1 MAEVWGRGV
10 MAWSRGAGS
19 WRGIDLPDALTQWT
33 SDMATLALSG
43 RGLGGSP
50 STGDALEGEAGAS
63 ERKARALSALRD
75 SLANERGMSEQ
86 SLNALIRQCVEN
98 GVLPDGA
105 KEVKMGNYTL
115 LMLTI
120 AAYFSSIGA
129 VFSAASA
136 EASAPSA
143 SQAATTRTELIVAE
157 HGDAAFMTT
166 LTSAYAAASEQ
177 TALSYG
183 DKFLEAPVLWQIV
196 LPLLTGAED
205 EGTVRT
211 QIASLFEAAGVERD
225 QIETLLEGASAA
237 TAAAMN
243 AEATTNNPSPD
254 SVLPEDTSGQ
264 ALGCSSSDSGGANV
278 PQVLFP

>member
-1 MAEVWGRGV
+1 
-10 MAWSRGAGS
+10 
-19 WRGIDLPDALTQWT
+19 
-33 SDMATLALSG
+33 MATLALSG

-63 ERKARALSALRD
+63 ERKARALSALIE
-75 SLANERGMSEQ
+75 SLETGRGMSEQ
-86 SLNALIRQCVEN
+86 NLNALIRKCVEN

-143 SQAATTRTELIVAE
+143 SQAATARTELAE
-157 HGDAAFMTT
+157 LGDAAFMTT

-211 QIASLFEAAGVERD
+211 QIASLLEAAGVERD
-225 QIETLLEGASAA
+225 QIETLLGGASAA

>member
-63 ERKARALSALRD
+63 ERKARALSALIE
-75 SLANERGMSEQ
+75 SLETGRGMSEQ
-86 SLNALIRQCVEN
+86 NLNALIRKCVEN

-143 SQAATTRTELIVAE
+143 SQAATARTELAE
-157 HGDAAFMTT
+157 LGDAAFMTT

-211 QIASLFEAAGVERD
+211 QIASLLEAAGVERD
-225 QIETLLEGASAA
+225 QIETLLGGASAA